1 MVVNN
6 ALVTALLMSGFAT
19 VGADAVVVGVLAL
32 GAADAAGAVAA
43 VPSAFGVAAGGVVV
57 PSAGGVVVAAVADEP
72 AALAGCSL
80 VGAAGAG
87 AGADSLV
94 VLGVAGAVGVTGVRV
109 IVSGVFLCKIS
120 GKYGLA
126 MPRS

>member
-32 GAADAAGAVAA
+32 GAADAAGAVVVA
-43 VPSAFGVAAGGVVV
+43 PSAFALAVGGVVV
-57 PSAGGVVVAAVADEP
+57 PSAGGVVAAVADEP
-72 AALAGCSL
+72 AALAGWSL
-80 VGAAGAG
+80 LGAAGAG
-87 AGADSLV
+87 ADADSLV

>member
-1 MVVNN
+1 M
-6 ALVTALLMSGFAT
+6 LMSGFAT
-19 VGADAVVVGVLAL
+19 AGAGAVVAGAFAL

-57 PSAGGVVVAAVADEP
+57 LSAGGVVAAVADEP

-80 VGAAGAG
+80 VEAAGAG

-94 VLGVAGAVGVTGVRV
+94 VLDVAGAVGVTGVRV
-109 IVSGVFLCKIS
+109 IVSGIFLCKIS

>member
-1 MVVNN
+1 MVAGAF
-6 ALVTALLMSGFAT
+6 ALGV
-19 VGADAVVVGVLAL
+19 VLAL
-32 GAADAAGAVAA
+32 GVAGTVAA
-43 VPSAFGVAAGGVVV
+43 VPSAFGVAAGGVV
-57 PSAGGVVVAAVADEP
+57 ATVADEP

-94 VLGVAGAVGVTGVRV
+94 VLGVAGVVGVTGVKV